1 MAGLYLHIPF
11 CKQAC
16 TYCDF
21 HFSTSLGQRD
31 RVMSAILKEI
41 AMRAPEAN
49 GAGLGSIYLG
59 GGTPSVVGTE
69 ALENLL
75 RTIAEHFTITGSAEV
90 TIEANP
96 DDVTVDA
103 LRQWKDLGITRVSLG
118 IQSFRDDRLKWM
130 GRAHDAAQARR
141 SIELISTTGFA
152 SWTIDLIYGLPGM
165 TTAEWDEQLAL
176 ALDHRMPHLSAY
188 CLTVE
193 KGTALEHQVRKG
205 LVTPAADDAQATQF
219 DHLVARM
226 ESAGLVQYEIS
237 NFGREGH
244 FAAHNSSYWKG
255 VPYIGVG
262 PSAHSFDGIVRR
274 WNVANNVRYAEAL
287 ETGTPFWEEEMLS
300 HGQRVNERLMTG
312 LRTIWGVDLR
322 TLGDDVRTRENRT
335 IVKYQELGDLVISG
349 DRLLLTPK
357 GRRYADRIASDLF
370 LTGEDGGH

>member
-118 IQSFRDDRLKWM
+118 I
-130 GRAHDAAQARR
+130 
-141 SIELISTTGFA
+141 
-152 SWTIDLIYGLPGM
+152 
-165 TTAEWDEQLAL
+165 
-176 ALDHRMPHLSAY
+176 
-188 CLTVE
+188 
-193 KGTALEHQVRKG
+193 
-205 LVTPAADDAQATQF
+205 
-219 DHLVARM
+219 
-226 ESAGLVQYEIS
+226 
-237 NFGREGH
+237 
-244 FAAHNSSYWKG
+244 
-255 VPYIGVG
+255 
-262 PSAHSFDGIVRR
+262 
-274 WNVANNVRYAEAL
+274 
-287 ETGTPFWEEEMLS
+287 
-300 HGQRVNERLMTG
+300 
-312 LRTIWGVDLR
+312 
-322 TLGDDVRTRENRT
+322 
-335 IVKYQELGDLVISG
+335 
-349 DRLLLTPK
+349 
-357 GRRYADRIASDLF
+357 
-370 LTGEDGGH
+370 